1 MTESSTDSLL
11 VLTEFCPEQYCGF
24 FSGNPMLHT
33 ELPYQSQYLSA
44 IPLPYRLCRD
54 DMVSGSLLLCLF
66 MLVYIVKKKHQ
77 QLVQQM
83 RDFFYSP
90 RERTGLPAVE
100 TGTEARSRLFTVC
113 LLSLI
118 GGLFMFIYT
127 QQDLHIMLG
136 EMSSRQLLAIY
147 VGSLLLFFA
156 VRHMM
161 SRFVNWIFFP
171 KSLQKQWNENYF
183 LLFSVESLLLFPLL
197 LASVYFILPFEK
209 LICFFLFILLIIKIL
224 LTFKTY
230 NIFFHKSYCQFHL
243 FAYLCALEIMPLLAL
258 WKALAIVTESLI
270 VKY

>member
-1 MTESSTDSLL
+1 MTKSSTDSLL

-66 MLVYIVKKKHQ
+66 MLVYIVKKKHR

-90 RERTGLPAVE
+90 RERNGLPAVE
-100 TGTEARSRLFTVC
+100 TGIEARSRLFTVC
-113 LLSLI
+113 LLSLM
-118 GGLFMFIYT
+118 GGLLMFIYT
-127 QQDLHIMLG
+127 QQDLHIVLG

-156 VRHMM
+156 VRHMT

-209 LICFFLFILLIIKIL
+209 LICFFFLSYLLL
-224 LTFKTY
+224 
-230 NIFFHKSYCQFHL
+230 KSYLLLRLTTSFFIKVIVNSIFL
-243 FAYLCALEIMPLLAL
+243 RTFAPWKSCLCLPYGRHWL
-258 WKALAIVTESLI
+258 
-270 VKY
+270 